1 MVKFASKQTVKFFQ
15 YSLSVYTQSL
25 SAFYHPWTVT
35 HQALL
40 FMGFPGQEYW
50 NGLPLPPS
58 WDPPYPGIE
67 PMFPAAPAW
76 QVDSLPLSHLGNSSI
91 TCDLLNKLSV
101 QSVSL

>member
-1 MVKFASKQTVKFFQ
+1 MVKFASKQIVKFFQ

-50 NGLPLPPS
+50 NGLPFPPPGNLPGHQEWNLSRLHCRQILFCLKIHQGSPIFTNTL
-58 WDPPYPGIE
+58 DYLIKTNE
-67 PMFPAAPAW
+67 
-76 QVDSLPLSHLGNSSI
+76 DSA
-91 TCDLLNKLSV
+91 
-101 QSVSL
+101 